1 MVIQYPYVLCGYQG
15 VVLLLQNCCRHTT
28 NVEGIQQVS
37 CKAQGQPLSDRLY
50 LRPINPQGKNNS
62 GSETKIN
69 YYQGSNIIIG
79 LWDLRPNMGEF
90 GTLRAYPY

>member
-1 MVIQYPYVLCGYQG
+1 MNTYISLG
-15 VVLLLQNCCRHTT
+15 VSLIPHIVADTLQF
-28 NVEGIQQVS
+28 VEEIQQVS